1 MSPLDRINIDLIG
14 IGRSMMNRKLRVP
27 FYQRSYAWEDKH
39 ILDLFSDVEKAMAQ
53 NEPEYFLGSI
63 VTTKVDAD
71 RPEVSDGQQRLA
83 TIAILLAAIRDY
95 YYNTGNPDDD
105 RRADNISITYLQS
118 EDLVTLQAIPRLL
131 LNDADNEFFQK
142 SILAYPDSPERL
154 IEPTKES
161 HRKIA
166 RAAELAKNY
175 VDEISKLPNP
185 NERLAKLVA
194 YVIDSVKVIWVSVSD
209 DSKAFILFETLNDR
223 GLALAISDLLKNFL
237 FGLAADRVSEVQ
249 QRWMQMIGTLES
261 IESEEIVVTYIRHL
275 WSSKYG
281 LTREK
286 DLYSDI
292 KNKIHNKSQAVQFA
306 TELQANSILYSAM
319 LNPSHDIWQKFGPT
333 ARDHMN
339 TLNQLRMIQIRPLVL
354 SVLDNFP
361 VKEVQKT
368 LRLMVSWA
376 VRFLIVG
383 GLGGGTLENHYSQSA
398 KEIRD
403 HAIRSADEL
412 ASKIKVIVPSDKIF
426 MNAFDTAS
434 VSPSYLARYYLRAL
448 ERQKRGEKA
457 PELIPVD
464 NPEVVNLEHIL
475 PLHPSSLWNH
485 ISEEDKAAYTKR
497 IGNLALLKTRINT
510 EAGNDTFN
518 YKKQFYKQSEYIL
531 TSEVGQYDNWTI
543 DEISIRQAELAKLA
557 VKTWPLK

>member
-1 MSPLDRINIDLIG
+1 MSPMDRINIDLIG

-39 ILDLFSDVEKAMAQ
+39 ILDLFSDVEKSMAQ
-53 NEPEYFLGSI
+53 NEPEYFLGSV

-95 YYNTGNPDDD
+95 YYNTGNPDDN
-105 RRADNISITYLQS
+105 RRANNISITYLQS
-118 EDLVTLQAIPRLL
+118 EDLVSLQAIPRLL

-142 SILAYPDSPERL
+142 RILAYPDSQERA
-154 IEPTKES
+154 IGPTKES

-175 VDEISKLPNP
+175 VNDISRLPNP
-185 NERLAKLVA
+185 NERLAKLVT
-194 YVIDSVKVIWVSVSD
+194 YVVDSVKVIWVSVSD
-209 DSKAFILFETLNDR
+209 DSKAFTLFETLNDR
-223 GLALAISDLLKNFL
+223 GLALAKSDLLKNFL

-261 IESEEIVVTYIRHL
+261 IESEEIIVTFIRHL

-292 KNKIHNKSQAVQFA
+292 KNKIRNKNQAVQFA
-306 TELQANSILYSAM
+306 TELETNARLYAAM
-319 LNPSHDIWQKFGPT
+319 LNPSHDLWQKFGAT

-339 TLNQLRMIQIRPLVL
+339 TLNLLRMIQIRPLVL

-361 VKEVQKT
+361 VKEVPKT

-383 GLGGGTLENHYSQSA
+383 GLGGGTLENHYSQNA
-398 KEIRD
+398 KDIRERV
-403 HAIRSADEL
+403 IRSADEL
-412 ASKIKVIVPSDKIF
+412 AAKIKVIVPTDKTF
-426 MNAFDTAS
+426 MNAFETAS
-434 VSPSYLARYYLRAL
+434 VSLSYLARYYLRAL
-448 ERQKRGEKA
+448 ESQEKGDKS
-457 PELIPVD
+457 PELVPVD
-464 NPEVVNLEHIL
+464 NPEIVNLEHIL
-475 PLHPSSLWNH
+475 PQRPSSLWNH
-485 ISEEDKAAYTKR
+485 ISEEDRAAYTNR

-510 EAGNDTFN
+510 EAGNDSFN
-518 YKKQFYKQSEYIL
+518 YKKRFYKQSEYIF
-531 TSEVGQYDNWTI
+531 TSRLAQHDNWTTS
-543 DEISIRQAELAKLA
+543 EISLRQAELAKLA